1 MNPVGP
7 RGVYD
12 EAKRFMEAMTMAYHT
27 YHGLETRIVRIFNTY
42 GPRMRLNDGRVLP
55 AFIGQALR
63 GEDLTI
69 FGDGSQTRSFCYVDD
84 LIEGIYRLLMSDHAE
99 PVNIGNP
106 HEITISDFAE
116 EIIKLTGTTQKVVYQ
131 PLPVNDPMQRQPD
144 ISKAKSLLDWEP
156 KVMRAEGL
164 EKTYAWFKN
173 LPEENCTEKNIET
186 SKPTK
191 ESNQTMNQILITGGL
206 GYIGSHT
213 VVEMIA
219 AGYEPVVID
228 NLSESPIEVKGRI
241 EKIVGR
247 EITFRQVELC
257 DRAAV
262 DAVFEEF
269 PDISGVIH
277 FAAFLLVNESV
288 EAPLKY
294 YHNNLLSTVNLL
306 QSMEAHGIRN
316 IVFSSSC
323 TVYGTPENPHVDENA
338 PVQPAESPYGNTK
351 KMGEEIL
358 RDTAATGTVDVLS
371 LRYFNPIGAHPTSI
385 IGEFQ
390 DGEPHHLVPYIT
402 ETAIGKRKEL
412 KVFGSDYDTRD
423 GSCIRD
429 YIHVIDIA
437 KAHILAVQHLIDGK
451 TKGYDV
457 INLGS
462 GNGSTV
468 LEMISAFE
476 RATGIAIPYRAP
488 RRAGDVPAVYANIG
502 KAQRVLNWTP
512 EKSLEDMLRDAWNFE
527 QSLVKS

>member
-1 MNPVGP
+1 
-7 RGVYD
+7 
-12 EAKRFMEAMTMAYHT
+12 
-27 YHGLETRIVRIFNTY
+27 
-42 GPRMRLNDGRVLP
+42 
-55 AFIGQALR
+55 
-63 GEDLTI
+63 
-69 FGDGSQTRSFCYVDD
+69 
-84 LIEGIYRLLMSDHAE
+84 
-99 PVNIGNP
+99 
-106 HEITISDFAE
+106 
-116 EIIKLTGTTQKVVYQ
+116 
-131 PLPVNDPMQRQPD
+131 
-144 ISKAKSLLDWEP
+144 
-156 KVMRAEGL
+156 
-164 EKTYAWFKN
+164 
-173 LPEENCTEKNIET
+173 
-186 SKPTK
+186 
-191 ESNQTMNQILITGGL
+191 MNQILITGGL

-213 VVEMIA
+213 VVELIQ
-219 AGYEPVVID
+219 AGYNPIVID
-228 NLSESPIEVKGRI
+228 NLSESPIEVKDRI

-451 TKGYDV
+451 TEGFDV

-476 RATGIAIPYRAP
+476 RATGIAIPYSLAP

-502 KAQRVLNWTP
+502 KAQGVLNWTP
-512 EKSLEDMLRDAWNFE
+512 EKTLEDMLRDAWNFE
-527 QSLVKS
+527 QSLTQEH

>member
-1 MNPVGP
+1 
-7 RGVYD
+7 
-12 EAKRFMEAMTMAYHT
+12 
-27 YHGLETRIVRIFNTY
+27 
-42 GPRMRLNDGRVLP
+42 
-55 AFIGQALR
+55 
-63 GEDLTI
+63 
-69 FGDGSQTRSFCYVDD
+69 
-84 LIEGIYRLLMSDHAE
+84 
-99 PVNIGNP
+99 
-106 HEITISDFAE
+106 
-116 EIIKLTGTTQKVVYQ
+116 
-131 PLPVNDPMQRQPD
+131 
-144 ISKAKSLLDWEP
+144 
-156 KVMRAEGL
+156 
-164 EKTYAWFKN
+164 
-173 LPEENCTEKNIET
+173 
-186 SKPTK
+186 
-191 ESNQTMNQILITGGL
+191 
-206 GYIGSHT
+206 
-213 VVEMIA
+213 
-219 AGYEPVVID
+219 
-228 NLSESPIEVKGRI
+228 
-241 EKIVGR
+241 
-247 EITFRQVELC
+247 
-257 DRAAV
+257 
-262 DAVFEEF
+262 
-269 PDISGVIH
+269 
-277 FAAFLLVNESV
+277 
-288 EAPLKY
+288 APLKY

-476 RATGIAIPYRAP
+476 RATGIAIPYSLAP

-512 EKSLEDMLRDAWNFE
+512 EKTLEDMLRDAWNFE
-527 QSLVKS
+527 QSLTQEY